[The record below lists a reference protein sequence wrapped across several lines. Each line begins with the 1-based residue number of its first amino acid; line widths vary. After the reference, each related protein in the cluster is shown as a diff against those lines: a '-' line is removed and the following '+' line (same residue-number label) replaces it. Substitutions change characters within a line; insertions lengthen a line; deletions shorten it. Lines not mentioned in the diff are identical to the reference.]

1 MMIFVLGAVAL
12 LAVGVSFL
20 LWPLLRGRTR
30 AAGRDRAVVSL
41 YRDQLR
47 ELNADHAAGTVSG
60 EQFET
65 GRRELER
72 RLLEEIS
79 QPAPA
84 SGGSG
89 RARLTAGA
97 IAAFVVVVP
106 VGLYL
111 ALGTPVALTG
121 ARSEAQSA
129 GAQGQSGGGDEA
141 AHPITPEQ
149 VQAMIDKLAER
160 LKQSPQDGEGWAML
174 ARSYSFVRK
183 FPEAVKAYEKATEL
197 LPNDAHLL
205 ADYADALAMTQERRL
220 TGAPMKLVQ
229 RALAIDPQDV
239 KALALAGSEAFD
251 RRDYNA
257 AVGYWER
264 AVKAKPPEPQFAQQ
278 LELGI
283 QEARKLAGGSV
294 PSAADAAA
302 QSAESTARDSE
313 GASRQSAAA
322 PGGASVGGASVGG
335 ASVGGASVKGRVQLA
350 AALAGKAAPTDTL
363 FVFARATQGPRMPVA
378 LLKRQV
384 KDLPLEFALDDS
396 MAMMPSMKLSNFSS
410 VIIGARVSKAGDAM
424 PASGDLQGFSA
435 PVKVGSAG
443 VDVKIDQVVP

>member
-1 MMIFVLGAVAL
+1 MMIFVLGAVLL

-20 LWPLLRGRTR
+20 VGPLLRGTTG
-30 AAGRDRAVVSL
+30 AAVRDRATVSL

-47 ELNADHAAGTVSG
+47 ELNADHAAGTIND

-65 GRRELER
+65 GRGELER

-84 SGGSG
+84 SSVSG

-97 IAAFVVVVP
+97 IAAFVLVVP
-106 VGLYL
+106 IAMYL
-111 ALGTPVALTG
+111 ALGTPTAINSAASEPQAGG
-121 ARSEAQSA
+121 AQTA
-129 GAQGQSGGGDEA
+129 GADEA
-141 AHPITPEQ
+141 PHQITPEQ
-149 VQAMIDKLAER
+149 VQAMIDKLAAR
-160 LKQSPQDGEGWAML
+160 LQQSPQDGEGWAML

-197 LPNDAHLL
+197 LPNDSHLL

-229 RALAIDPQDV
+229 RALAIDPKDV

-251 RRDYNA
+251 RHDYAA
-257 AVGYWER
+257 AVGYWDR
-264 AVKAKPPEPQFAQQ
+264 AVKANPPDAQFVQQ
-278 LELGI
+278 LQGGI
-283 QEARKLAGGSV
+283 EEARKLGGGAIPAPSEASESPPKASIAGE
-294 PSAADAAA
+294 P
-302 QSAESTARDSE
+302 ER
-313 GASRQSAAA
+313 AA
-322 PGGASVGGASVGG
+322 PQGATAPPGASVR
-335 ASVGGASVKGRVQLA
+335 GRVQLA
-350 AALAGKAAPTDTL
+350 AALASKAAPTDTL

-378 LLKRQV
+378 LMKRQV

>member
-1 MMIFVLGAVAL
+1 MMIFVLGAVLL

-20 LWPLLRGRTR
+20 VWPLLRGSTR
-30 AAGRDRAVVSL
+30 AAGRDRAIVSL

-72 RLLEEIS
+72 RLLEEIG
-79 QPAPA
+79 QPLPA
-84 SGGSG
+84 SGVSG
-89 RARLTAGA
+89 RTRMTAAA
-97 IAAFVVVVP
+97 IAAFVLGVP
-106 VGLYL
+106 IGMYL
-111 ALGTPVALTG
+111 ALGTPTAINGG
-121 ARSEAQSA
+121 ASEPQAGGAQSQTA
-129 GAQGQSGGGDEA
+129 GADEA
-141 AHPITPEQ
+141 PHPITPEQ
-149 VQAMIDKLAER
+149 VQAMIDKLAAR
-160 LKQSPQDGEGWAML
+160 LQQSPQDGEGWAML

-197 LPNDAHLL
+197 LPNDSHLL

-220 TGAPMKLVQ
+220 AGAPMKLVQ
-229 RALAIDPQDV
+229 RALAIDPKDV

-251 RRDYNA
+251 RHDYAA
-257 AVGYWER
+257 AVGYWDR
-264 AVKAKPPEPQFAQQ
+264 AVKAKPPDAQFVQQ
-278 LELGI
+278 LEAGI
-283 QEARKLAGGSV
+283 EEARKLAGGAIPA
-294 PSAADAAA
+294 PSEASGSQPKA
-302 QSAESTARDSE
+302 SIARESE
-313 GASRQSAAA
+313 GAA
-322 PGGASVGGASVGG
+322 PQGATAQLGASVR
-335 ASVGGASVKGRVQLA
+335 GRVQLA
-350 AALAGKAAPTDTL
+350 AALASKAAPTDTL

-378 LLKRQV
+378 LMKRQV